1 MLDRDQGRWLT
12 YAEAGQLLG
21 ISAEAVRQLAR
32 RRGWL
37 RRTPNAYGVQ
47 TTVLVPE
54 DAFVRPRTGL
64 DVVHP
69 GDVRGT
75 PELPPYGVVRP
86 GESSV
91 RAYEAADML
100 RVIRET
106 VDGLAAP
113 LREQL
118 ERERG
123 RADRAERRV
132 DELQAALAEER
143 LRIDNLHAEL
153 ADARTATMIAGSEA
167 AALRAQS
174 DERRDWR
181 LLRRLRW
188 ALRASERR

>member
-1 MLDRDQGRWLT
+1 
-12 YAEAGQLLG
+12 
-21 ISAEAVRQLAR
+21 
-32 RRGWL
+32 
-37 RRTPNAYGVQ
+37 
-47 TTVLVPE
+47 
-54 DAFVRPRTGL
+54 
-64 DVVHP
+64 
-69 GDVRGT
+69 
-75 PELPPYGVVRP
+75 
-86 GESSV
+86 
-91 RAYEAADML
+91 ML